1 MLIHLS
7 QVSSKPKDL
16 IGPVAYAILI
26 DDSKVLMF
34 VEYLLEILI
43 WFWVENPQSFKEC
56 DGKQV
61 VVEGFYNTGA
71 KWHLQH
77 RNGVLV
83 AKRLESWVGLWS
95 MQGNASNNMLLSN
108 EG

>member
-43 WFWVENPQSFKEC
+43 
-56 DGKQV
+56 
-61 VVEGFYNTGA
+61 
-71 KWHLQH
+71 
-77 RNGVLV
+77 
-83 AKRLESWVGLWS
+83 
-95 MQGNASNNMLLSN
+95 
-108 EG
+108 